1 LHQQRQGRYT
11 YSGHG
16 TLLVVLIPH
25 AKLAA
30 IALLSRVLVRHS
42 CLQDYCT
49 NNPDEIS
56 RVAGVQRKV
65 DEVKNSKRNHPMSQD
80 QHL

>member
-1 LHQQRQGRYT
+1 
-11 YSGHG
+11 
-16 TLLVVLIPH
+16 LLLSH
-25 AKLAA
+25 
-30 IALLSRVLVRHS
+30 ALLRHA

-65 DEVKNSKRNHPMSQD
+65 DEVKNSECG
-80 QHL
+80 